1 MNEIELII
9 VNKGTTSEYFCN
21 DCGQLRLSF
30 KPKADICGN
39 CGGNNLITG
48 EVNSLNKEQL
58 KEEWRLRNE
67 LEND

>member
-1 MNEIELII
+1 MNETELII
-9 VNKGTTSEYFCN
+9 ANKGTISEYFCN
-21 DCGQLRLSF
+21 DCGQLRLPF

-39 CGGNNLITG
+39 CGKTNLIIG

-67 LEND
+67 